1 LDTPGVQERVAVDEK
16 RIGSILF
23 KRCKGHI
30 DLTASTGVSNLNLQ
44 PQCAGGRF
52 YVPQRRLGSH
62 GADWVNEHGYTRS
75 CGHQLTQKLNRLSC
89 QLKI

>member
-1 LDTPGVQERVAVDEK
+1 MDTPSVQEGVDVDEK
-16 RIGSILF
+16 SIGSILF

-44 PQCAGGRF
+44 SQCAGGRF

-62 GADWVNEHGYTRS
+62 GAAIQVHLPDAELV
-75 CGHQLTQKLNRLSC
+75 QLQV
-89 QLKI
+89 